1 MRFDYDSYRKMIRL
15 LIKNEYKIKNYQNY
29 LEHSEKIA
37 ILRHDVDTSLEYAV
51 KLSEIEKEENVQA
64 TYFILL
70 STDFYNVA
78 SKNSQRYLHE
88 IRTNGGEI
96 GLHFD
101 EARYDIQS
109 QEDIVK
115 YIREELSIL
124 SEICH
129 EEIKV
134 VSMHRPS
141 DLVLGKDIDLGEG
154 IINSYSNEF
163 FQNFKYVSD
172 SRRNWRED
180 VEAIATS
187 RKYEKLH
194 ILTHPFWYREEEK
207 SAREVLLEFI
217 DARGKQCYE
226 SLRENIRDLDEFV
239 TREDVYGT

>member
-1 MRFDYDSYRKMIRL
+1 
-15 LIKNEYKIKNYQNY
+15 
-29 LEHSEKIA
+29 
-37 ILRHDVDTSLEYAV
+37 
-51 KLSEIEKEENVQA
+51 
-64 TYFILL
+64 
-70 STDFYNVA
+70 
-78 SKNSQRYLHE
+78 
-88 IRTNGGEI
+88 
-96 GLHFD
+96 
-101 EARYDIQS
+101 
-109 QEDIVK
+109 
-115 YIREELSIL
+115 
-124 SEICH
+124 
-129 EEIKV
+129 
-134 VSMHRPS
+134 MHRPS

-187 RKYEKLH
+187 RKYGKLH